1 MEAVLGKNS
10 NYNSILEKLKQM
22 ALEDNSFRE
31 AFQKRSYNEFYNLI
45 VTSQYRI
52 AMDNRKSSNT
62 VLVDFGHKIL
72 EDAAI
77 AFYLKNATEDD
88 LYNIFKE
95 SVDKVI
101 TVADNIKKVQPPTAP
116 PDKASNGD
124 KSNKGK
130 ALATS
135 ASGKAKSAPLPPLMP
150 SSPAKQDN
158 ATPSPN
164 PSPRQAPKPSPR
176 PTPKPTPRPKPTP
189 KSPAK
194 PCSTDTPDDLLPF

>member
-150 SSPAKQDN
+150 SSPAKQEIH
-158 ATPSPN
+158 
-164 PSPRQAPKPSPR
+164 RQP
-176 PTPKPTPRPKPTP
+176 
-189 KSPAK
+189 
-194 PCSTDTPDDLLPF
+194 